1 MPLKIPRIE
10 NAEFIVSQL
19 CMIAATVAGVYL
31 ASSEGLKTAIEF
43 QLIESDRSSYYQQTA
58 LAHELRSNTEE
69 LEEFITLW
77 EQPNT
82 IVVEGYLPRF
92 DTFFWETS
100 TESEGTF
107 EIAPSLLLGM
117 VEFHREVN
125 GAIESRLGKKISR
138 KQMMENLIAQ
148 RDQARNETLP
158 GLENS
163 RDALRAKLKRYDV
176 VVE

>member
-1 MPLKIPRIE
+1 M
-10 NAEFIVSQL
+10 SQL

-92 DTFFWETS
+92 DTF
-100 TESEGTF
+100 
-107 EIAPSLLLGM
+107 
-117 VEFHREVN
+117 V
-125 GAIESRLGKKISR
+125 
-138 KQMMENLIAQ
+138 
-148 RDQARNETLP
+148 
-158 GLENS
+158 
-163 RDALRAKLKRYDV
+163 
-176 VVE
+176 